1 MNNDEPTKV
10 STMRFPHRPKL
21 WCRIERQSQ
30 KPHADE
36 ILPMNVFR
44 STFYYKDGKAWV
56 MGNRGRT
63 NDGTKVSNY
72 IVGDS
77 KGGSHTSEHA
87 CLQSVR
93 HGGCL
98 EADYIE
104 KEESRV
110 SRDLHFILF
119 LVFWIMKNFWWYQLC
134 LLFSLYII
142 NVN

>member
-1 MNNDEPTKV
+1 
-10 STMRFPHRPKL
+10 
-21 WCRIERQSQ
+21 
-30 KPHADE
+30 
-36 ILPMNVFR
+36 
-44 STFYYKDGKAWV
+44 

-87 CLQSVR
+87 CLQPVR

-104 KEESRV
+104 KHFIFV
-110 SRDLHFILF
+110 SRLLNYEEFLMIPTMFIIF
-119 LVFWIMKNFWWYQLC
+119 
-134 LLFSLYII
+134 II
-142 NVN
+142 YN

>member
-1 MNNDEPTKV
+1 
-10 STMRFPHRPKL
+10 
-21 WCRIERQSQ
+21 
-30 KPHADE
+30 
-36 ILPMNVFR
+36 
-44 STFYYKDGKAWV
+44 

-110 SRDLHFILF
+110 SRDLHFIF
-119 LVFWIMKNFWWYQLC
+119 VSC
-134 LLFSLYII
+134 LLNYEEFLMIPTMFII
-142 NVN
+142 FIIYN